1 MSGKIAD
8 KIMKGA
14 REAAAYTQGQKVE
27 GVVITHVQVPEQV
40 DVAAIR
46 SELKMSQSIFAETF
60 GFSLSAVRKW
70 EQGQRTPEKPIRI
83 LLRTIQHNPGA
94 VIAAN
99 MSA

>member
-1 MSGKIAD
+1 MDKDIFD
-8 KIMKGA
+8 KILKGA
-14 REAAAYTQGQKVE
+14 QEAAAYAQGKKVK
-27 GVVITHVQVPEQV
+27 GVVITHVHVPDRV
-40 DVAAIR
+40 DVLAIR
-46 SELKMSQSIFAETF
+46 NDLDMTQQVFAETF

-94 VIAAN
+94 VLAAN

>member
-1 MSGKIAD
+1 MPEKIAD

-14 REAAAYTQGQKVE
+14 REAAAYAQGKKVE
-27 GVVITHVQVPEQV
+27 GVVISRVHVPDQI
-40 DVAAIR
+40 DVLAIR
-46 SELKMSQSIFAETF
+46 RDLHMTQQVFAETF

-70 EQGQRTPEKPIRI
+70 EQGQRAPEKPIRI

-99 MSA
+99 ISA